1 MTLKVIFGL
10 IIIAATTLAGV
21 KLADKKKLRCNFYN
35 EMVGLCC
42 NLKSDLGYSRSTL
55 DKIMEKLPPVIKERI
70 SVSAEQFI
78 SGKAVLVSDKRFS
91 EEERGDIADFFNRL
105 GTYDAHGSV
114 NFIDYYYE
122 KFKKSAQECEKIYKK
137 TSTFYIKIGALLG
150 ALIYII
156 VI

>member
-1 MTLKVIFGL
+1 MTIKVFFGM

-21 KLADKKKLRCNFYN
+21 KLADKKKLRSNFYN

-55 DKIMEKLPPVIKERI
+55 DKVMKNLSPVIKERI
-70 SVSAEQFI
+70 SVSADQFI
-78 SGKAVLVSDKRFS
+78 NGKSVYVEDKRFT
-91 EEERGDIADFFNRL
+91 EDERRDIAEFFNRL
-105 GTYDAHGSV
+105 GTYDANGSI

-122 KFKKSAQECEKIYKK
+122 KFKKSASECEKIYKK